1 MKISSIITNAEIS
14 LGDLEKMFRGKGLL
28 IRNQTLT
35 NILPTSEGLTI
46 TITEVLDREFTGST
60 NRIFTEAEEKILENK
75 SLEDLNL
82 SVRAFNCIK
91 ASKIDSLRQL
101 LDYSEDDLTK
111 FRNFGMKS
119 ISEIKEVLTKLGL
132 SLSSNWK
139 KFQTTLLL
147 NKLSG
152 FFISP
157 LSETSTHWVL
167 SLP

>member
-1 MKISSIITNAEIS
+1 VSNPS
-14 LGDLEKMFRGKGLL
+14 L
-28 IRNQTLT
+28 I

-132 SLSSNWK
+132 SLSSN
-139 KFQTTLLL
+139 
-147 NKLSG
+147 
-152 FFISP
+152 
-157 LSETSTHWVL
+157 
-167 SLP
+167 